1 MLLLLL
7 EISSGTLLILLYEN
21 SLGLVIYQLMSKE
34 ELPISGDR
42 WSELRKGEVI
52 DRYRRYL
59 QNKCKELEKKGS
71 VEQCA

>member
-7 EISSGTLLILLYEN
+7 EISSGILLILLYEN

-52 DRYRRYL
+52 DRFIEIMIVDSINRSIF
-59 QNKCKELEKKGS
+59 C
-71 VEQCA
+71 

>member
-21 SLGLVIYQLMSKE
+21 SWGLVIYQRMSKE

-52 DRYRRYL
+52 DRFIEIMIVDSINRSIF
-59 QNKCKELEKKGS
+59 C
-71 VEQCA
+71 

>member
-52 DRYRRYL
+52 DRFIEIMIVDSINRSIF
-59 QNKCKELEKKGS
+59 C
-71 VEQCA
+71 

>member
-52 DRYRRYL
+52 DRFIEIITVDSINR
-59 QNKCKELEKKGS
+59 S
-71 VEQCA
+71 IF

>member
-52 DRYRRYL
+52 DRFIEIMIVDSINR
-59 QNKCKELEKKGS
+59 S
-71 VEQCA
+71 IF

>member
-1 MLLLLL
+1 MRSLLLV
-7 EISSGTLLILLYEN
+7 ISSGTLLILLYEN

-52 DRYRRYL
+52 DRFIEIMIVDSINRSIF
-59 QNKCKELEKKGS
+59 C
-71 VEQCA
+71 

>member
-42 WSELRKGEVI
+42 WFELRKGEVI
-52 DRYRRYL
+52 DRFIEIMIVDSINRSIF
-59 QNKCKELEKKGS
+59 C
-71 VEQCA
+71 